1 MSNVSQMSKDIYA
14 AVERLNNNI
23 MNAIRSTESG
33 VQEQTPVP
41 AFHKAENIETRKL
54 KRIWQSSK
62 EFEVSVGWT
71 K

>member
-1 MSNVSQMSKDIYA
+1 MSNDIYT

-33 VQEQTPVP
+33 VREQTRVP
-41 AFHKAENIETRKL
+41 AFHKEENVETRKL
-54 KRIWQSSK
+54 KRIWQGSEK
-62 EFEVSVGWT
+62 FEVSVGWT

>member
-33 VQEQTPVP
+33 VQEQTRVP
-41 AFHKAENIETRKL
+41 ASHKEGNIETRKP

-62 EFEVSVGWT
+62 EFEVSIGWT